1 MTVLERLKLELN
13 NKQYFSDD
21 EYMVFLEENNLNPDD
36 DYNKNTMRV
45 NLLYTI
51 IDVLEVLMNNLGMYR
66 VQIEF
71 IVTF

>member
-21 EYMVFLEENNLNPDD
+21 EYMVFFEENNLNPDD

-45 NLLYTI
+45 HLLYTI
-51 IDVLEVLMNNLGMYR
+51 IDVLEALTIKLYYWLN
-66 VQIEF
+66 
-71 IVTF
+71 